1 MGKSTDRLPYSD
13 SDYSYDS
20 SSNLSSSDT
29 PPPDHSTI
37 KNAIMRLLTVGG
49 LLGIGLTCILMVA
62 GVGTYIYL
70 MSTLPS
76 AERLAG
82 RAEAQSTKIL
92 DRNGQLLYEV
102 FDINSQSGGRR
113 TVVPVDKIPLVLKQA
128 TIATEDPSFY
138 SNPGV
143 DLRGILRA
151 VYYDVRYGRIV
162 SGGSTI
168 TQQLV
173 KMTLLTPEVTL
184 RRKIYEAFLAYQVTR
199 AYPKDKILEFY
210 FNSIYFGNQ
219 SYGIEAASQTYFGR
233 HTEELTLG
241 EASLLAGV
249 PQAPALYDPCTN
261 AKSTLGRQKIVLGLM
276 VQQHYLAQPQADA
289 AAAETERELKS
300 DAFKKRCAQGVG
312 IKAPHFVTYVRELL
326 EDQYGPDVVYSS
338 GLVVT
343 TTIDLKMQKVAE
355 EEAHKQVTAL
365 TGQHVSNAALVAL
378 NPKTGEI
385 LTMLGSADFFDEKID
400 GQVNVAIRLRQPGS
414 SIKPFN
420 YVAAFEKGW
429 SPATVISDVTTHFPI
444 QGQPD
449 YVPHNYDNR
458 EHGLVPVRTA
468 LASSF
473 NIPAVKTL
481 QFVTVP
487 TMVDTARRFGITT
500 FKDPS
505 NYGLALTLGGGDVEL
520 LELTSAYGV
529 FANGGLEVPVTPFLK
544 VADTTGRVLY
554 DLQKNPPKGTQVA
567 EPRYAYQIT
576 SILSDVSARAP
587 AFGAGSAL
595 RLSRPAAA
603 KTGTTDDWRDNWTVG
618 YTPDLVTGVWVG
630 NADNAPM
637 EHISGIT
644 GAGPLW
650 HNFMERV
657 TAGTPVHN
665 FAEPKGMKWVE
676 VCNESGLLPTDLCP
690 ADHRHSEIFLEERV
704 PTQPDNVWQKIK
716 IDKTNGMV
724 ATDTCSPDMIDEKVF
739 AVYPPE
745 ARQWAIDHNI
755 PQPPTDMSPNC
766 PIASVGGNGGDAP
779 KATMNISWPR
789 EGAQLSGQAEITG
802 QVQMPD
808 FDHYTIQ
815 LGFGSDPKDWIQL
828 TYGTNQVQDGR
839 LGLWDT
845 TRFPDGPYTVRLAMY
860 DHSGKSF
867 GGRVHVTVSNS
878 PTATPLPTWT
888 RVPTPTFTPSMTST
902 PIPPTATSAP
912 ATATVKPATATS
924 TPTKTPVTPTATPK
938 GKATDTVTPT
948 KAATSMLIM
957 ATASPSPTKTP

>member
-1 MGKSTDRLPYSD
+1 
-13 SDYSYDS
+13 
-20 SSNLSSSDT
+20 
-29 PPPDHSTI
+29 
-37 KNAIMRLLTVGG
+37 
-49 LLGIGLTCILMVA
+49 
-62 GVGTYIYL
+62 GVGTYVYL
-70 MSTLPS
+70 LSTLPS

-92 DRNGQLLYEV
+92 DRNGELLYEV

-113 TVVPVDKIPLVLKQA
+113 TVVPIDKIPPVLKQA

-143 DLRGILRA
+143 DFRGILRA
-151 VYYDVRYGRIV
+151 VYYDVRYGRVV

-173 KMTLLTPEVTL
+173 KRTFLTPEVTIQ
-184 RRKIYEAFLAYQVTR
+184 RKIYEAFLAYQVTR
-199 AYPKDKILEFY
+199 VYPKDKILEFY

-219 SYGIEAASQTYFGR
+219 SYGIEAASQTYFGK

-241 EASLLAGV
+241 QAALLAGV
-249 PQAPALYDPCTN
+249 PQAPALYDPCTD
-261 AKSTLGRQKIVLGLM
+261 AKSTLRRQSVVLGLM
-276 VQQHYLAQPQADA
+276 VQEHYLAQPQADA

-300 DAFKKRCAQGVG
+300 DAFKKRCAQGVS

-326 EDQYGPDVVYSS
+326 EEQYGPDVVYSS
-338 GLVVT
+338 GLNVT

-355 EEAHKQVTAL
+355 EEARKQVTAL
-365 TGQHVSNAALVAL
+365 AGQHVGNAALVAL

-385 LTMLGSADFFDEKID
+385 LAMLGSANFFDDKID

-458 EHGLVPVRTA
+458 EHGLMPVRTA

-520 LELTSAYGV
+520 LELTSGYGV
-529 FANGGLEVPVTPFLK
+529 FANGGQRVPVTPFLK
-544 VADTTGRVLY
+544 ITDPTGRVLY
-554 DLQKNPPKGTQVA
+554 DLQKNPPKGTQVVD
-567 EPRYAYQIT
+567 PRYAYQIT

-587 AFGAGSAL
+587 GFGAGSAL
-595 RLSRPAAA
+595 RLSRAAAA
-603 KTGTTDDWRDNWTVG
+603 KTGTTDDWRDNWTIG

-657 TAGTPVHN
+657 LVGTPVHN
-665 FAEPKGMKWVE
+665 FVEPKGMKWVE

-704 PTQPDNVWQKIK
+704 PTQPDNVWQKVK

-766 PIASVGGNGGDAP
+766 PNASVGVGSGDAP
-779 KATMNISWPR
+779 KASMSITSPR
-789 EGAQLSGQAEITG
+789 EGDWLSGQAEITG

-815 LGFGSDPKDWIQL
+815 LGFGNDPKDWIQL
-828 TYGTNQVQDGR
+828 TFGTSQVQNGR

-860 DHSGKSF
+860 DHAGKSF
-867 GGRVHVTVSNS
+867 GGRVHVTVSNN

-888 RVPTPTFTPSMTST
+888 RVPTPTFTPTLTST
-902 PIPPTATSAP
+902 LVPPTATSAP
-912 ATATVKPATATS
+912 ATATAKPPTATPTMTPAPPS
-924 TPTKTPVTPTATPK
+924 ATPKGKVTATPTPTQTATPTPTKTP
-938 GKATDTVTPT
+938 
-948 KAATSMLIM
+948 
-957 ATASPSPTKTP
+957 